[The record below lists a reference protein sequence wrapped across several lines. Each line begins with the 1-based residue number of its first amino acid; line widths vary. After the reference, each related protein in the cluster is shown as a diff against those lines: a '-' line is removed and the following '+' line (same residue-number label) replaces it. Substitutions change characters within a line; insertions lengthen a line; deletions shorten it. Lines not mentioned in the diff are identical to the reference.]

1 MRKNWFLVACLLAIL
16 CNLVLFVVRAGVRN
30 FCGLG
35 KSTGPVTSEQQA
47 LNKHSFRIVLLAG
60 KADKNHANQKNPN
73 HPLYYKSRGAAPP
86 AAELRERKAKKMAAS
101 KKQAGNFQKHANS
114 LKSKD
119 KVSNSAIEVF
129 LNCLRSVCGKSCKI
143 VKKGSR
149 AKKVDIIGSDFD
161 YQIETCAQMTLSQ
174 REKIL
179 ACLNRQ
185 GREVR
190 CSKAF
195 TVDRIDFFPSNA
207 EWHPQG
213 LALEPPGAVRFNN
226 GARAAVRMMKQL
238 VKKKGKELVIVSK
251 SIEDT
256 LFEIQREKG
265 WNDKNDSCGMKRF
278 SELQRRL
285 LSGT

>member
-161 YQIETCAQMTLSQ
+161 YQIDTPAPMTCSQ
-174 REKIL
+174 RDEIL
-179 ACLNRQ
+179 ARLDQ
-185 GREVR
+185 LDMPVR

-195 TVDRIDFFPSNA
+195 TLDGIDFFPPKA
-207 EWHPQG
+207 KWHPPD
-213 LALEPPGAVRFNN
+213 LAVEAPDAVHFNGGRHAVR
-226 GARAAVRMMKQL
+226 RMKRF
-238 VKKKGKELVIVSK
+238 VKKNRLPIPGKM
-251 SIEDT
+251 IEDA
-256 LFEIQREKG
+256 LFEIQRRKG
-265 WNDKNDSCGMKRF
+265 LNEKNDPSGIKRF
-278 SELQRRL
+278 SELKNCL
-285 LSGT
+285 LGFR